1 VPEDEQKPDE
11 NEPSDPTAGSG
22 EAAGSGGEPS
32 AEEAHDKFRPEAIA
46 ARVDRIGEETD
57 LDRVSREEENK
68 LLERKKT
75 QKKKGLEAAASKRL
89 AKIGEGTVKRPSAL
103 TGALSPDADPLLER
117 AARASEWIKE
127 HRQTFGALVAVAV
140 FGAAGFA
147 GWSYWQDKRN
157 SGASVLLAQ
166 ALNDQHGQVS
176 DKEPDEDD
184 DAKARRL
191 YPTFKS
197 AAERRDAALTKYRAV
212 EAKYPGTGAAILARL
227 AEGSLLLD
235 AGDAKGAAAAYD
247 EVKGSALG
255 QADSEVRGRA
265 FEGIGF
271 ADELLAQSDAAG
283 KDKHLSDALD
293 EFVKLEQV
301 DVDGF
306 KELGMYH
313 QARVQQARGEKAKAI
328 ELLKDVQ
335 KRVSEPGETHP
346 FSYLEFVAEDR
357 LRELDPTALPPK
369 ASKTLPSGAPRSGG
383 AGAGAGP
390 GGLDMNDPQ
399 VQQLIEQLKKKGQL
413 PPGLVPGAPPSG
425 APQ

>member
-11 NEPSDPTAGSG
+11 NEPSDPTAGPG

-46 ARVDRIGEETD
+46 ARVNRIGEETD
-57 LDRVSREEENK
+57 LDRVSREEEDK

-103 TGALSPDADPLLER
+103 TGALRPDADPLLER
-117 AARASEWIKE
+117 AARAGEWIKE

-140 FGAAGFA
+140 FGVAGAA

-176 DKEPDEDD
+176 DKEPDDDD

-197 AAERRDAALTKYRAV
+197 AAERRDAALIKYRAV

-235 AGDAKGAAAAYD
+235 AGDAKGATAAYD
-247 EVKGSALG
+247 EVKESALG
-255 QADSEVRGRA
+255 RADSEVRGRA

-271 ADELLAQSDAAG
+271 ADELLAQTDAAG

-313 QARVQQARGEKAKAI
+313 QARVQQARGDKAKAV

-335 KRVSEPGETHP
+335 KRVSEPGESHP

-369 ASKTLPSGAPRSGG
+369 APKALPGGPRPGG